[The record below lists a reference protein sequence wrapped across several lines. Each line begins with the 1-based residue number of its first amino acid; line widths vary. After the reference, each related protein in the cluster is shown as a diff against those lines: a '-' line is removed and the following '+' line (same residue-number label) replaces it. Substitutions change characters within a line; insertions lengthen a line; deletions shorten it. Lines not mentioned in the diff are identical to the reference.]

1 MIQLHDVHSLHSI
14 DWESKK
20 DGAYVRDSFLPL
32 FQKGVTAFIENVNT
46 QLFLLEIDDLI
57 LPVTLNNAEF
67 ENSYVCFSLYTLHIL
82 CVRRAMGVEKTMA
95 REAINLSDSS
105 YGKLAKTNEY

>member
-46 QLFLLEIDDLI
+46 QLS
-57 LPVTLNNAEF
+57 TRN
-67 ENSYVCFSLYTLHIL
+67 
-82 CVRRAMGVEKTMA
+82 
-95 REAINLSDSS
+95 
-105 YGKLAKTNEY
+105 

>member
-1 MIQLHDVHSLHSI
+1 MIKLHDVHSLHSI

-57 LPVTLNNAEF
+57 LQLLLITQ
-67 ENSYVCFSLYTLHIL
+67 SSKIHMYVLLIHITYL
-82 CVRRAMGVEKTMA
+82 MR
-95 REAINLSDSS
+95 
-105 YGKLAKTNEY
+105 

>member
-20 DGAYVRDSFLPL
+20 MERMYEIVSCL
-32 FQKGVTAFIENVNT
+32 FQKGVTAFIENINT
-46 QLFLLEIDDLI
+46 QLFLLEVDDLI

-67 ENSYVCFSLYTLHIL
+67 ENSYVCSPYTHYISYALEEL
-82 CVRRAMGVEKTMA
+82 WELKTMA